1 MNLILEDHVRAKQ
14 LCLEHTRLSEEA
26 IEKICELTKNLS
38 LIADLSKA
46 NVFIDCLTREGKS
59 AIVVAEGIPKTVK
72 SVYRDRVVG
81 KFAYEAFEPAVFF
94 TLRTGKNMFL
104 NRAVTQEGKIVEQSV
119 VPIMG
124 NDNEVIATLIMEKD
138 ISEKIQ
144 FQQEMEALS
153 TTTEALSEILIRM
166 TENRPIIP
174 EVIGEALFFTKA
186 NGTLL
191 YYNPQAMNLVSEM
204 CHLECKAGAKIEYY
218 FPSLQEILSSDEEVL
233 VVEQSIGNKIFEVK
247 RVNLNL
253 DGELNGIFIILKD
266 LTELREKER
275 ELIVKSVAI
284 REIHHRVKNNLQ
296 TVASLLR
303 IQMRRKI
310 PEESKTYLMESLNR
324 VLSIASVYEQIL
336 SGSSLDEV
344 DIYRLIEK
352 IGNMLV
358 YSEDTENRNIR
369 IKYEG
374 SSLIV
379 PSKMAVSVALIV
391 NELIQNAVKHA
402 FKGRMDGEIAVY
414 FTHQEEL
421 AMVQVRD
428 NGVGLSF
435 SAKPSL
441 GLEIVQ
447 MMVEHD
453 LSGSIIMDGHESGT
467 AISITF
473 PLIKEGY
480 GEKENYAR
488 GR

>member
-1 MNLILEDHVRAKQ
+1 MKRVMNLILDNHERAKQ
-14 LCLEHTRLSEEA
+14 LCLEHTRLSVEA
-26 IEKICELTKNLS
+26 IEKISEVTKNLS

-46 NVFIDCLTREGKS
+46 NVFIDCLTTEGKR
-59 AIVVAEGIPKTVK
+59 AVVVAEGIPKTVK
-72 SVYRDRVVG
+72 SVYREPVVG

-124 NDNEVIATLIMEKD
+124 KDNKVIATLIMEKD

-153 TTTEALSEILIRM
+153 TTTEALSEVLIRM
-166 TENRPIIP
+166 SENRPIIP
-174 EVIGEALFFTKA
+174 EVIGEALFYTKA

-204 CHLECKAGAKIEYY
+204 CHIECRAGEKIDSY
-218 FPSLQEILSSDEEVL
+218 FPSLRELLYSSEDVL
-233 VVEQSIGNKIFEVK
+233 LVELNIGNKVFEVK
-247 RVNLNL
+247 RVNVNQ

-303 IQMRRKI
+303 IQMRRRI
-310 PEESKTYLMESLNR
+310 PEESKSYLMESLNR
-324 VLSIASVYEQIL
+324 VLSIASVYELIL

-369 IKYEG
+369 ITYEG
-374 SSLIV
+374 LPLIV

-402 FKGRMDGEIAVY
+402 FKGRVDGDIAVY
-414 FTHQEEL
+414 FTHQDEL
-421 AMVQVRD
+421 AMVQVFD
-428 NGVGLSF
+428 NGVGIS
-435 SAKPSL
+435 SSTNPSL

-453 LSGSIIMDGHESGT
+453 LSGKLIIDGHENGT

-473 PLIKEGY
+473 PLKKEG
-480 GEKENYAR
+480 
-488 GR
+488 

>member
-1 MNLILEDHVRAKQ
+1 MDLILEEHERARQ
-14 LCLEHTRLSEEA
+14 LCLEHTRLSGAE
-26 IEKICELTKNLS
+26 IEKISEITKNLS

-46 NVFIDCLTREGKS
+46 NVFIDCLTKEGRN

-72 SVYRDRVVG
+72 SVYRDPVVG

-124 NDNEVIATLIMEKD
+124 SSINVIATLIMEKD

-153 TTTEALSEILIRM
+153 TTTEALSEVLISM
-166 TENRPIIP
+166 SENRPIIP
-174 EVIGEALFFTKA
+174 EVIGEALFFMKA
-186 NGTLL
+186 NGTIL
-191 YYNPQAMNLVSEM
+191 YSNPQAMNLVSEM
-204 CHLECKAGAKIEYY
+204 CHIECKAGAKIDEY
-218 FPSLQEILSSDEEVL
+218 FPSLQEVLTIDEDVL
-233 VVEQSIGNKIFEVK
+233 LVERNIGNKIFEVK
-247 RVNLNL
+247 RVNVKQ

-324 VLSIASVYEQIL
+324 VLSIASVYELIL
-336 SGSSLDEV
+336 SGSNLDEV

-358 YSEDTENRNIR
+358 YSEDTENRNISIR
-369 IKYEG
+369 YEG

-402 FKGRMDGEIAVY
+402 FKGRVDGDIAVY
-414 FTHQEEL
+414 FTHQGEL
-421 AMVQVRD
+421 AMVQVLD
-428 NGVGLSF
+428 NGVGIS
-435 SAKPSL
+435 SSTKPSL
-441 GLEIVQ
+441 GLEIVE

-453 LSGSIIMDGHESGT
+453 LSGRLRMDGHENGT

-473 PLIKEGY
+473 PLTKEGY
-480 GEKENYAR
+480 GEKEDYAR